1 MELNQD
7 DCNEFDSLK
16 VKKLSRDVL
25 TTLADELPRDW
36 KTLARF
42 LNISDIEIDR
52 VLLEC
57 STTREK
63 IYEIFNSWCRNN
75 PNKKWRDIKSGL
87 IFCERKDVI
96 SECEKKLTMRSIFGV
111 QTSSENFFSR
121 EELISKTH
129 HYLSQDTKNTTLVL
143 YGMSGVG
150 KTHIARKY
158 CEIFHNFYENF
169 VWIDAGFGKLQTSM
183 HNLCQI
189 LGIYSQDLRGEYFN
203 IEVIVEKI
211 HNYFKNEKTLYIFDN
226 VDDESVKNLKMYI
239 SNKPNSFTLITS
251 QWRTWSNNVNKMLVD
266 VFSSEEAY
274 IYVKNNIKDNA
285 VEDIHN
291 LVKELGSHPFAITQ
305 SIKYINIHKVSIEK
319 YIERYRIKPLEIL
332 DTDIFPTEEES
343 RSAIKAINLV
353 LLKLEKAK
361 NLPFK
366 ILNCISHCD
375 GQNIS
380 KLLIT
385 RISNH
390 MEINE
395 EYLID
400 EAIGLL
406 ISYSLINSL
415 GNEKYSM
422 HELTQLSCRCFQN
435 RNSTTNT
442 YLDLIK
448 SYFAS
453 ELNEVK
459 EHVDY
464 GNHFVFH
471 FLHMFRFN
479 EKIISTTFHQMTS
492 SIRFLLVCKGLF
504 QEAIELLTAIQCF
517 NAETYGENNE
527 LTLDTKQNIAI
538 CLKNMGKYNEALEI
552 CYSVDKIKTEILGIN
567 HPSTMLTKHYIA
579 NCLSCLGK
587 DNEALEFYYSVEKIE
602 TKILSINLLDTTET
616 KYSIANCLKNMGK
629 YTEALKIY
637 YAVNKKVSETLGINH
652 SFTLKTK
659 FGIAMCLQDMGK
671 YNEALEIYFT
681 FDKKLSELF
690 GINHPEMMIIKHC
703 MARCLNDM
711 GKYKEAL
718 EIYYSVDKLQTE
730 VLGINHPSTL
740 ITKNSIAGCL
750 IEIGIF
756 NKALEILYSID
767 KLQTE
772 SLGIKN
778 PFTMTIKSNIASCL
792 IAMGKYNE
800 ALDIQYSVDKI
811 RTEILG
817 INHPSTIRTKT
828 NIAVCLHEIGK
839 YNEALEIYYS
849 IDKIQSQ
856 ILGLSHPLTM
866 TTKNNIACC
875 LNKMGKVNESLEILY
890 SVLKIQTESLG
901 INHPDTML
909 SKHNIASGLKDL
921 GKHNEALE
929 IYYSVNKIE
938 TEILDSNHPS
948 VLKTKHN
955 IALCL
960 NALGK
965 YKEALEIYKF
975 VVKMQTEI
983 LGIDHPSTIKT
994 KMNITL
1000 CLNNLEKQQKSCS
1013 II

>member
-52 VLLEC
+52 VLHEC

-96 SECEKKLTMRSIFGV
+96 SECEKKLTVRSIFGV

-121 EELISKTH
+121 EKLISEIH
-129 HYLSQDTKNTTLVL
+129 LYLSQDTKTTLVL

-158 CEIFHNFYENF
+158 CETFYNFYENF

-189 LGIYSQDLRGEYFN
+189 LGINSQDSRGEYFN

-211 HNYFKNEKTLYIFDN
+211 HNFYKNEKTLYIFDN

-239 SNKPNSFTLITS
+239 SKKPKSFSLITS
-251 QWRTWSNNVNKMLVD
+251 QWKTWSNNVNKMLVD
-266 VFSSEEAY
+266 VFSSEEAFV
-274 IYVKNNIKDNA
+274 YVKSNLKENTN
-285 VEDIHN
+285 EDIQN
-291 LVKELGSHPFAITQ
+291 LIKELGYHPFAITQ
-305 SIKYINIHKVSIEK
+305 AIKYINIHEVSIEK
-319 YIERYRIKPLEIL
+319 YLNRYKLKPLEIL
-332 DTDIFPTEEES
+332 DTDFFPTEEES

-353 LLKLEKAK
+353 LLKLEKK
-361 NLPFK
+361 NTFTFK

-375 GQNIS
+375 GQKIS

-385 RISNH
+385 QISNH

-406 ISYSLINSL
+406 MSYSLINSL
-415 GNEKYSM
+415 GDEKYSM

-435 RNSTTNT
+435 RSSTTNT

-448 SYFAS
+448 SYFVS
-453 ELNEVK
+453 ELNEVN

-471 FLHMFRFN
+471 FLHMFQISK
-479 EKIISTTFHQMTS
+479 KIMSTTFHQMTS
-492 SIRFLLVCKGLF
+492 SIRYLLVSKGLF
-504 QEAIELLTAIQCF
+504 EEAIELLTAIQCF
-517 NAETYGENNE
+517 NVETYGENNE
-527 LTLDTKQNIAI
+527 LTLDTKQNIAL
-538 CLKNMGKYNEALEI
+538 CFKNMGKYNEALEI
-552 CYSVDKIKTEILGIN
+552 CYSVDKIKTEILGFN
-567 HPSTMLTKHYIA
+567 HPSTTLTKHYIA
-579 NCLSCLGK
+579 SCLSNLGK
-587 DNEALEFYYSVEKIE
+587 DNEALELYHSVEKIE
-602 TKILSINLLDTTET
+602 TEILSINHLDTMET
-616 KYSIANCLKNMGK
+616 KYNIANCLKNMGK
-629 YTEALKIY
+629 YTEALEIY
-637 YAVNKKVSETLGINH
+637 YSVNKKVSETLGINH

-671 YNEALEIYFT
+671 YNEALENYFT
-681 FDKKLSELF
+681 FDKKLSEIY
-690 GINHPEMMIIKHC
+690 GINHPEMLIIKHC

-711 GKYKEAL
+711 GKYNEAL

-750 IEIGIF
+750 IETGMF
-756 NKALEILYSID
+756 NKALEVFYSID
-767 KLQTE
+767 KIQTE
-772 SLGIKN
+772 SLGIEN
-778 PFTMTIKSNIASCL
+778 SFTMTIKSNIGSCL

-800 ALDIQYSVDKI
+800 ALEIHNSVHKI

-817 INHPSTIRTKT
+817 INHPSTITTK
-828 NIAVCLHEIGK
+828 NKIAVCLHEMGK

-856 ILGLSHPLTM
+856 VFGLSHPLTM
-866 TTKNNIACC
+866 TIKNNIACC
-875 LNKMGKVNESLEILY
+875 LNKMGKINESLEILY
-890 SVLKIQTESLG
+890 SVDKIKTESLG

-909 SKHNIASGLKDL
+909 SKHNIASNLKDL

-938 TEILDSNHPS
+938 AEILDSNHPS
-948 VLKTKHN
+948 VLITKHN

-965 YKEALEIYKF
+965 YKEALEIFKF
-975 VVKMQTEI
+975 VEKIQTEV
-983 LGIDHPSTIKT
+983 LGINHPSTIAT
-994 KMNITL
+994 KKNIAL
-1000 CLNNLEKQQKSCS
+1000 CLNNLEKQQTSCL